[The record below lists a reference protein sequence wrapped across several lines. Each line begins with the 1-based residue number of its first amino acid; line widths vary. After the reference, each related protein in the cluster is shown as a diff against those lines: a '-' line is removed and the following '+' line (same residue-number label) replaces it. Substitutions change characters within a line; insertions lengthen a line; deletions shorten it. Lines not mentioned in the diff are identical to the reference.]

1 MSKFEIINVKLGD
14 DIDQIINEAV
24 ECIANNDKEHLLDI
38 VKNEPRV
45 VKIDHKTM
53 ALTTIYNHLL
63 SQTDAIPAEEIF
75 KMGNKQYANISGLIS
90 SLKSFIRNNHNNDYV
105 IVKENIDGKIAYR
118 LKAYNV

>member
-38 VKNEPRV
+38 VKNEPRM

-63 SQTDAIPAEEIF
+63 SQTDAVPADEIL
-75 KMGNKQYANISGLIS
+75 KMGNKQYANVSGLIS

-105 IVKENIDGKIAYR
+105 IVKENTDGKIAYR